1 MRKSLLI
8 IFILLLVKVH
18 SQTQSNSAIADSLYA
33 TGNYAK
39 AINYYAEDGTL
50 NSSLQIARAYNVIGN
65 YEKAIVQY
73 QSVVTENPDL
83 QIASF
88 ELGKLL
94 FKTKAFDDARKL
106 FSKLVKQAQDNP
118 EYQYYLGEVFSEL
131 DQPASSLIAY
141 KKAVEYDSTHLRSLF
156 KLAKYFMVKNEKN
169 QALAYI
175 DKGLSFYPEDVSFI
189 NLKALT
195 LFNDNAYDKAM
206 PLFEKVLELG
216 ETKEYVYDKLAY
228 CYYKNW
234 EFEKARANYR
244 KMLEIDDG
252 NSDTYFKLAEAYRK
266 DKEVDSAEIYIKEAM
281 NIQKPVFAE
290 GYARLGSMARAR
302 EDYKSAL
309 SYYNQAH
316 GEDPSDPSIYHNI
329 CTLVDRTSKDPNV
342 KIEYYEK
349 YLEKYGKLKTRYASY
364 YSTTVTKRISQLKE
378 EIHLNAE

>member
-8 IFILLLVKVH
+8 IFILLFVKVH

-39 AINYYAEDGTL
+39 AINQYAANNTKTG
-50 NSSLQIARAYNVIGN
+50 SLQIARAYNAIGN
-65 YEKAIVQY
+65 FDKAIGQY
-73 QSVVTENPDL
+73 QSVVGQNPDL

-94 FKTKAFDDARKL
+94 VKTKAYDEARKL
-106 FSKLVKQAQDNP
+106 FANLVSKAKDNP
-118 EYQYYLGEVFSEL
+118 EYYYYLGEVYAQLE
-131 DQPASSLIAY
+131 QPASSLVAY
-141 KKAVEYDSTHLRSLF
+141 KKAVENDSTHLRSIF
-156 KLAKYFMVKNEKN
+156 KLAKYFVVKQEKNE
-169 QALAYI
+169 ALKYI
-175 DKGLSFYPEDVSFI
+175 AMGLNFNPDDVALI

-252 NSDTYFKLAEAYRK
+252 NSETYFKLAEAYRK
-266 DKEVDSAEIYIKEAM
+266 DKVLDSAEVYIKEAM

-290 GYARLGSMARAR
+290 GYARLASIARER
-302 EDYKSAL
+302 EDYKTAL
-309 SYYNQAH
+309 NLYKQAH
-316 GEDPSDPSIYHNI
+316 KEDPSDPVLYHNI
-329 CTLVDRTSKDPNV
+329 CTLVDRTSKVSKV
-342 KIEYYEK
+342 KLEYYEK
-349 YLEKYGKLKTRYASY
+349 YLEKYGAIKTGYASY
-364 YSTTVTKRISQLKE
+364 YSTMVAKRISQLKE
-378 EIHLNAE
+378 EIHLNAD